1 MIAFADS
8 IEGKPMVATFNE
20 LLQASGIDPR
30 QVSLLRH
37 QTERGGR
44 TPNDLWEDDREAFL
58 LYQATQQD
66 VLTFRRPYWASFVSP
81 AKHET
86 LFVGLFEAQ
95 IDREVEINW
104 RDQLSGGPVG
114 EGKNKPYYYYAT
126 LLSPLLSEYREKL
139 RIEWGNSQRSW
150 FQSAANS
157 NKPIILAPKEIRR
170 PPRRTQSGPSDG
182 LEQTLLVLGF
192 GRRHRTQKVT
202 MLGDEHG
209 VVIYLKNETDRCP
222 IVIHPYYDG
231 IRRELETL
239 PGISLDPDRPFQ
251 INSNLTAFPVYRSP
265 HRATP
270 SHYGIALDATDAASI
285 ARLATLLRDNRTVE
299 TPLGPVTFNER
310 ERRKGPTQREKLGLA
325 RIGQGEFRLDCNHL
339 WKWRCA
345 LSRIAVPELLRAS
358 HIKAWHEADDA
369 ERLDP
374 YNGLLLAAHVDALFD
389 RHLIS
394 FGDDGRLLRSSRIT
408 AHDLLAMGI
417 DPGQARIEGLHDR
430 HLVYLA
436 HHRRHLVH

>member
-1 MIAFADS
+1 
-8 IEGKPMVATFNE
+8 MVATFNQ
-20 LLQASGIDPR
+20 LLRANGIDPR
-30 QVSLLRH
+30 EVSLLRH

-44 TPNDLWEDDREAFL
+44 TPNDLWENDREAFL
-58 LYQATQQD
+58 LYQATQQN
-66 VLTFRRPYWASFVSP
+66 VRMFRRPYWASFVSP
-81 AKHET
+81 RKHET
-86 LFVGLFEAQ
+86 LFVGLFEAA
-95 IDREVEINW
+95 IDPDVEISW
-104 RDQLSGGPVG
+104 RDQLSGGSVG
-114 EGKNKPYYYYAT
+114 EGKKKPYYYFRT
-126 LLSPLLSEYREKL
+126 LLSPLLSEYRGKL

-150 FQSAANS
+150 FQSAS
-157 NKPIILAPKEIRR
+157 NRDKPIVHKPKRAR
-170 PPRRTQSGPSDG
+170 GQPPRPHTGPSAG
-182 LEQTLLVLGF
+182 LEQTFSMLGF
-192 GRRHRTQKVT
+192 SRWHRIQKVT
-202 MLGDEHG
+202 MVGNEQG
-209 VVIYLKNETDRCP
+209 VVVYLKNETDRCP

-239 PGISLDPDRPFQ
+239 PGITLDQDRPFQ

-265 HRATP
+265 NRATT
-270 SHYGIALDATDAASI
+270 SHYGIALDASDAASI

-310 ERRKGPTQREKLGLA
+310 EPRKGPTQREKLGLA

-394 FGDDGRLLRSSRIT
+394 FDDDGRLLRSSRIAT
-408 AHDLLAMGI
+408 DDLLTMGI
-417 DPGQARIEGLHDR
+417 DPDQARIEGLHDR
-430 HLVYLA
+430 HRAYLA
-436 HHRRHLVH
+436 HHRRRLVGH